1 MKLLIKRK
9 GKFVHANSLCD
20 YMHTLQTY
28 VDAINMWD
36 VARRVR
42 WVRWVEVLV
51 KKVWGGG
58 RPGANFHCETA
69 TKSIPP

>member
-1 MKLLIKRK
+1 MKPLIKRK
-9 GKFVHANSLCD
+9 GKFVHSNSLCD

-42 WVRWVEVLV
+42 WVRWVEVWV
-51 KKVWGGG
+51 KKVWGRG
-58 RPGANFHCETA
+58 RPEANFH
-69 TKSIPP
+69 